1 MTTQPITLKQIVIA
15 AIAFVFVNLVA
26 GYGIVLLGADIIQIY
41 SNLNKPYFAPPTWV
55 FGVVWTFNNIIVIY
69 GILRT
74 INLPKSILRT
84 NLLGIDTLIAVNY
97 MVFQYLS
104 FGSGIL
110 FGKIIPVMFF
120 LPTFSM
126 LILTIMAMN
135 KAYQLDT
142 QSITFKNKI
151 LSGQSIF
158 ASYWSL
164 FSWLIIASALGL
176 GIWIMN

>member
-1 MTTQPITLKQIVIA
+1 MITQPITLRQILF
-15 AIAFVFVNLVA
+15 AIVAFVVINLIA
-26 GYGIVLLGADIIQIY
+26 GYGIVLLGADIPQIY
-41 SNLNKPYFAPPTWV
+41 ATLNKPSFAPPTWV
-55 FGVVWTFNNIIVIY
+55 FGVVWTFNNSMVIY

-110 FGKIIPVMFF
+110 FGRIIPAMFF
-120 LPTFSM
+120 VPTLSM
-126 LILTIMAMN
+126 LILTVMAMI

-142 QSITFKNKI
+142 QSMSLKNKI

-164 FSWLIIASALGL
+164 FGWLLIASALGF